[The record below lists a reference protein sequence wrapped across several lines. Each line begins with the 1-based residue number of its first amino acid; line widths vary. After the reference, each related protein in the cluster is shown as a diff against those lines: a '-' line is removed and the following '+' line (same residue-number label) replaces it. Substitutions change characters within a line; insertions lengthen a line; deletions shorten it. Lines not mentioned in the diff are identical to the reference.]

1 MSGESA
7 ARKLNTKT
15 MNITSTDLRYPIGRY
30 EPRPFSTQQKEEW
43 LNDIKFLPQL
53 LENAVINLDEAQL
66 QTPYREEG
74 WTVQQLVHHVAD
86 SHMNA
91 YCRFKLGLTE
101 ENPAIRPYDQ
111 AAWANLGDTA
121 KIPINISLTLL
132 YALHTRWHSLISDL
146 ELKDWERTVFHPEYQ
161 KEMTLW
167 YLLGMYAWHG
177 KHHVAHITG
186 LRERN
191 KW

>member
-1 MSGESA
+1 
-7 ARKLNTKT
+7 
-15 MNITSTDLRYPIGRY
+15 MNITSTDLRYPIGYY
-30 EPRPFSTQQKEEW
+30 EPRPFSGKQKEEW

-66 QTPYREEG
+66 LTPYREDG
-74 WTVQQLVHHVAD
+74 WTIQQLVHHVAD

-91 YCRFKLGLTE
+91 YIRFKLGLTE
-101 ENPAIRPYDQ
+101 ENPTIRGYDQ
-111 AAWANLGDTA
+111 AAWALLNDTE
-121 KIPINISLTLL
+121 KLPINISLTLL
-132 YALHTRWHSLISDL
+132 YALHTRWYSVISDL
-146 ELKDWERTVFHPEYQ
+146 RLEDWERTVFHPEHQ

-177 KHHVAHITG
+177 RHHVAHITSQ
-186 LRERN
+186 RERN

>member
-1 MSGESA
+1 M
-7 ARKLNTKT
+7 NT
-15 MNITSTDLRYPIGRY
+15 TSTDLSYPIGRY
-30 EPRPFSTQQKEEW
+30 ETRPFSTPQKEEW

-53 LENAVINLDEAQL
+53 LENAIVNLDEAQL
-66 QTPYREEG
+66 LTPYREGG
-74 WTVQQLVHHVAD
+74 WTVQQTVHHVAD

-101 ENPAIRPYDQ
+101 DRPAIRPYDQ
-111 AAWANLGDTA
+111 AAWAKLSDSA

-132 YALHTRWHSLISDL
+132 YALHTRWYSLLSDIGPG
-146 ELKDWERTVFHPEYQ
+146 EWERTVYHPEHQ

-177 KHHVAHITG
+177 KHHVAHITS